1 MATTATA
8 ISITPT
14 NIGGELVA
22 DDESDSLNVNLDGF
36 DPLWVSPR
44 HSSISILSHNDRPH
58 RWHLHPLQSKLSI
71 AFIGD
76 LYLGAIPQ
84 PNAADPSGRIT
95 GPGLYGLSSG
105 ILRLYA
111 GRTLSSTGFAE
122 STMPVERVGGGN

>member
-44 HSSISILSHNDRPH
+44 HSSISILSHNDCPH
-58 RWHLHPLQSKLSI
+58 RWHLHRLQSKLSI
-71 AFIGD
+71 ASFGD
-76 LYLGAIPQ
+76 LHPDGNSAAERCQPDWLYPRAGA
-84 PNAADPSGRIT
+84 
-95 GPGLYGLSSG
+95 
-105 ILRLYA
+105 
-111 GRTLSSTGFAE
+111 
-122 STMPVERVGGGN
+122 